1 MVAKNPPLKMRDVA
15 RLAGVSTATVSRA
28 LAGNPL
34 IAVETRDRIVRIAEA
49 LNYRV
54 HIGAKNLRLQQSQSI
69 GLVIPIDKT
78 SKQQVTDPFFL
89 ELMGSLIDALTEADF
104 DVLVTRVDSQRLDE
118 SQALIQTG
126 RAIGLIVIG
135 QWRAH
140 EQLNAM
146 AVSGVPLM
154 VWGAAVDGQQ
164 YSTVGSDN
172 LLGGRLA
179 AEHLTKLGCRKTLFL
194 GDASLF
200 EVAHR
205 REGFLESLRGAG
217 VQQPEAHYL
226 PVPFAPDLA
235 KLEMTRW
242 LDNLPGQFTDHFD
255 SVFAASDLLAITAI
269 QLLAA
274 RGVSVPRDVRCV
286 GFDDIQV
293 ARHTNPSL
301 TTIHQSIDL
310 AGQEIALG
318 LSRLIAG
325 DRTPRALA
333 LPTQLKIRQ
342 STANAPTLYG

>member
-1 MVAKNPPLKMRDVA
+1 MVARPPTVKMRDVA

-34 IAVETRDRIVRIAEA
+34 IAEETRARIYRIAES

-69 GLVIPIDKT
+69 GLVIPIDRD

-89 ELMGSLIDALTEADF
+89 ELMGSLIDALTESDF
-104 DVLVTRVDSQRLDE
+104 DVLVTRVDARRLDE
-118 SQALIQTG
+118 SQVLIQTG
-126 RAIGLIVIG
+126 RAIGLIIIG

-140 EQLNAM
+140 DQLNAW
-146 AVSGVPLM
+146 ASAGVPLM
-154 VWGAAVDGQQ
+154 VWGAAVEGQQ

-172 LLGGRLA
+172 RLGGELA
-179 AEHLTKLGCRKTLFL
+179 AQHLLDTGCRRTLFL

-205 REGFLESLRGAG
+205 REGFVHRLQSAG
-217 VQQPEAHYL
+217 VASDERSYL

-235 KLEMTRW
+235 KIEITRW
-242 LDNLPGQFTDHFD
+242 LNQLPGSFTDHFD
-255 SVFAASDLLAITAI
+255 SVFAASDLLAITLI

-274 RGVSVPRDVRCV
+274 RGISIPNDIKCI

-293 ARHTNPSL
+293 ARHLNPSL
-301 TTIHQSIDL
+301 TTVHQSIDL
-310 AGQEIALG
+310 AGQQIAQG

-325 DRTPRALA
+325 DRTATAIA
-333 LPTQLKIRQ
+333 LPTQLKVRD
-342 STANAPTLYG
+342 STGFANRIHG